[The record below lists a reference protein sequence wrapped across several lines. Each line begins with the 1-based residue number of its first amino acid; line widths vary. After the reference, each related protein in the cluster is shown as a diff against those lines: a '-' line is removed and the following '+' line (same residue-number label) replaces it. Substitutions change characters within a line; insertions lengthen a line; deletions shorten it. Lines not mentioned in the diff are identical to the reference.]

1 MKPILLISL
10 LCIASCKTWDGDDKE
25 MFYQSCMDDAKGWA
39 GSEANAKTYC
49 DCVMEKVM
57 KKFPN
62 ESDALEH
69 IDSVIN
75 DPEIRNCKKT
85 IGK

>member
-1 MKPILLISL
+1 
-10 LCIASCKTWDGDDKE
+10 
-25 MFYQSCMDDAKGWA
+25 MFYQSCMEDAKGWA
-39 GSEANAKTYC
+39 GSEGNATIYC
-49 DCVMEKVM
+49 DCVIDKIM

-75 DPEIRNCKKT
+75 DPDIRSCRNNVAIKIKDT
-85 IGK
+85 STASR